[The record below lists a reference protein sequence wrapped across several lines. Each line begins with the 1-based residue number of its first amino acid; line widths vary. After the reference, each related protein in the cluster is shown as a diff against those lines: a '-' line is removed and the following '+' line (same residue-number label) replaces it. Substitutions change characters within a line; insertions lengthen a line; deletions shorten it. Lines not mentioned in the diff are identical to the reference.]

1 MSASLPWVLMR
12 WLATHLVLVSLAL
25 FALAAFPVFGWIEV
39 PALVQW
45 EAAAER
51 ERVSPSTEVV
61 STPARPAASEGP
73 RFKPVEQAAAPVVT
87 PPAERFPSA
96 PRLAEP
102 VPPAFAAVPGFRPPA
117 LVPITEQPAPSR
129 DELVQQARRA
139 FWNGEFEAAETA
151 YVDLLARFPGDAD
164 LFGELGN
171 LYRAMG
177 RPEQARDAYYA
188 AGVRLKAAGE
198 REKLKVIRD
207 LFEAEGDRRV
217 SELSP

>member
-12 WLATHLVLVSLAL
+12 WLATHLVLVSLVL
-25 FALAAFPVFGWIEV
+25 FVLAAFPVFGWIEV

-45 EAAAER
+45 EAAAQH
-51 ERVSPSTEVV
+51 ERVGPSTEVV
-61 STPARPAASEGP
+61 SAPPRPVSEGP
-73 RFKPVEQAAAPVVT
+73 RFKPVEEAAAPVVL
-87 PPAERFPSA
+87 PPDQRIPSV

-102 VPPAFAAVPGFRPPA
+102 VPPPFAAVPGFRPPA

-207 LFEAEGDRRV
+207 LFEAEGDERV